1 VEYKDYYQ
9 TLGVTRDASQQDVQ
23 KAYRKLARKLHPDI
37 SKEPDA
43 ESRFKEV
50 TEAYEVLKDPDKR
63 KKYDQYGQA
72 WKQAQ
77 QRGGRPGAPPPG
89 WEEILFG
96 GPGGGRVD
104 YDFGTFGG
112 GFDGAPGGSG
122 FSSFFDMLFGQ
133 QLRGAEG
140 AGAGPG
146 GPAGYRADWV
156 RRGGDQ
162 EARIQ
167 LPLEDAAAGG
177 ERSITL
183 SDPQTGGQQTVRVK
197 IPRAIRPGQ
206 KIRLA
211 AKGAQGSGGGP
222 PGDLYLTVDVLPHPR
237 FRLEGSDLHTTLPVT
252 PWEAAL
258 GGTAQ
263 LETLEGPVT
272 VRIPAGSPAG
282 RNDPPARLRLPA
294 GQGGQG
300 GPLRSARRRR
310 PAAAQRARA
319 RALRRAGEGVELQ
332 PEAAPRTGSQ
342 VPSGRN
348 MTDPEERTPWTPTS

>member
-1 VEYKDYYQ
+1 MEYKDYYQ
-9 TLGVTRDASQQDVQ
+9 TLGVGRDASQQEVQ

-37 SKEPDA
+37 SKEADA
-43 ESRFKEV
+43 EARFKEV
-50 TEAYEVLKDPDKR
+50 TEAYEVLKDPEKR

-77 QRGGRPGAPPPG
+77 QRGGARAGGPPPG

-96 GPGGGRVD
+96 GGMPGGGGGRVE
-104 YDFGTFGG
+104 YDFGGFEGG
-112 GFDGAPGGSG
+112 PGGSG

-133 QLRGAEG
+133 QIRGGGEG
-140 AGAGPG
+140 G
-146 GPAGYRADWV
+146 GPAAGGYRADWV
-156 RRGGDQ
+156 RRGGDH

-167 LPLEDAAAGG
+167 LALEDAAAGG

-183 SDPQTGGQQTVRVK
+183 SDPRTGSQQTVRVK
-197 IPRAIRPGQ
+197 IPRGIRPGQ

-211 AKGAQGSGGGP
+211 AKGGPGSGGGP

-237 FRLEGSDLHTTLPVT
+237 FRLEGADLHTSLPVT

-263 LETLEGPVT
+263 LETLEGTVT

-282 RNDPPARLRLPA
+282 RRIRLRGYGYPQA
-294 GQGGQG
+294 RGGKGDLYAALDVVVPQQ
-300 GPLRSARRRR
+300 LSDRERELFEELARVSTFNPR
-310 PAAAQRARA
+310 QAR
-319 RALRRAGEGVELQ
+319 EDT
-332 PEAAPRTGSQ
+332 RTG
-342 VPSGRN
+342 P
-348 MTDPEERTPWTPTS
+348 TPGP